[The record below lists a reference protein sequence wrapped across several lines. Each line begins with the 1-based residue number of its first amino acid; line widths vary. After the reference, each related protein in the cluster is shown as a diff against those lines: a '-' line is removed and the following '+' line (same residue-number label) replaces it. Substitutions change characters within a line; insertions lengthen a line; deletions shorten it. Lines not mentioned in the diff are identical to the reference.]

1 MNIQAFR
8 NAIALVVELFRSHL
22 SSPRS
27 IRQIQ
32 SQASCAMMMDVTYQ
46 EACDIESVLQA
57 KGFRDGDAP
66 ADVFHAACE
75 RVLR

>member
-8 NAIALVVELFRSHL
+8 NAVSLAVAVCSSHL
-22 SSPRS
+22 STPRS

-32 SQASCAMMMDVTYQ
+32 SQASCAMMMEVTYQ